1 MPLDIKL
8 APSILSADWS
18 RLGEQVAQAEVAR
31 ADRIHVDVMD
41 GHFVPSITI
50 GPGMV
55 SALRPGTKLPL
66 EAHLMIEEP
75 ERHLEEFARAGAGTI
90 IIHPEVCPHLHRAL
104 CAIKKLKVRA
114 GAALNPA
121 TPISVLDEVL
131 PMLDQVL
138 IMTVN
143 PGSGGQP
150 FLEDMVDKIARLR
163 RRLDADNL
171 VVELEVD
178 GGINT
183 ETAVRVVRAGA
194 RVLVAGSAI
203 FGDREGVGKAMQRLS
218 DAVSSPGGG

>member
-1 MPLDIKL
+1 M
-8 APSILSADWS
+8 
-18 RLGEQVAQAEVAR
+18 AQAEAAR

>member
-1 MPLDIKL
+1 MSPDIKL

-18 RLGEQVAQAEVAR
+18 RLGEQVAQAEAAG

-41 GHFVPSITI
+41 GHFVPNITI
-50 GPGMV
+50 GPGIV
-55 SALRPGTKLPL
+55 AALRPGTKLPL

-75 ERHLEEFARAGAGTI
+75 ERHLAEFARAGAGTI

-104 CAIKKLKVRA
+104 CAIKELKVRA

-143 PGSGGQP
+143 PGFGGQP

-171 VVELEVD
+171 AAEIEVD
-178 GGINT
+178 GGINA

-203 FGDREGVGKAMQRLS
+203 FGDREGVGKAMQRLR

>member
-18 RLGEQVAQAEVAR
+18 RLGEQVAQAEAAR

-104 CAIKKLKVRA
+104 CTIKKLKVRA